1 MCGSGSVLGIRIRI
15 HKAPKYWSTTLIQWL
30 SLVFYR
36 GFSWQRSPKDL
47 PAPLLPL
54 KSKISSLSSF
64 PPPEQQH
71 PGELGHHSL
80 PPEAARSD
88 RNRFLENNNSGWSS
102 TRPENNR
109 SAGFQAASQAQ
120 LSLHRQLS
128 EPPRYFT
135 SVLKSRIPRKLSF
148 LAGTDVLG
156 SLWFLFFSY

>member
-1 MCGSGSVLGIRIRI
+1 MRIRIRI
-15 HKAPKYWSTTLIQWL
+15 GNTHPYPQSSKILIHYCTLIISSIL
-30 SLVFYR
+30 SGIFMTA
-36 GFSWQRSPKDL
+36 FPKDL

-88 RNRFLENNNSGWSS
+88 RNRFLENNNPSGCSS